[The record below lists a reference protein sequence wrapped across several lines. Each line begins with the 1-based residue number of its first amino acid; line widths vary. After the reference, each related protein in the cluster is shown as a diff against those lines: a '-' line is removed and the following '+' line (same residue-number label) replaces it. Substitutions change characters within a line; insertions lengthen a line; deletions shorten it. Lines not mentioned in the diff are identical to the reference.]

1 MDSKQAPLWIEFKNS
16 DCAGKRSIRESMLGN
31 STVENVKVIF
41 KVGDDLR
48 QDQITLQ
55 FLRIVNRIMCDNGND
70 VRMNPYI
77 VVGTGDEVGMVEIVP
92 NSDTV
97 ARCQWA
103 GGGPNDKNPLYDFI
117 LANALELHK
126 SPVCASKVCGGRC

>member
-1 MDSKQAPLWIEFKNS
+1 
-16 DCAGKRSIRESMLGN
+16 
-31 STVENVKVIF
+31 
-41 KVGDDLR
+41 
-48 QDQITLQ
+48 
-55 FLRIVNRIMCDNGND
+55 MCDNGND

-103 GGGPNDKNPLYDFI
+103 GGGPYDKNPLYD
-117 LANALELHK
+117 L
-126 SPVCASKVCGGRC
+126 S